1 MSFPGMPRGGSSDD
15 GLVGVFIATVRDNE
29 DPEGMGRVRLE
40 YPWRETS
47 NESYWARIAV
57 PMAGNDRGT
66 YFLPEVGDEVLVAFE
81 NGDID
86 HPFVLGSLWNGQD
99 EPPADN
105 ADGNNDVRRITSRSG
120 HELTFDDGESDGHVT
135 IETAAGHSI
144 VLDDSSGSETITIE
158 DTGGNEIEFDGTSGS
173 LSISGTSEISVEAP
187 MIKISSSGNLSIE
200 AGGVLTLDGALIRLN

>member
-1 MSFPGMPRGGSSDD
+1 VSFPGIPRGGSGDD
-15 GLVGVFIATVRDNE
+15 GLVGVFVATVRDNE

-57 PMAGNDRGT
+57 PMAGNGRGT

-144 VLDDSSGSETITIE
+144 ELDDSGGSERITIE

-173 LSISGTSEISVEAP
+173 LSISGTSEVSVEAP
-187 MIKISSSGNLSIE
+187 MIEISSSGSLSIE
-200 AGGVLTLDGALIRLN
+200 AGGVLTLDGALIKLN